1 MRPPTMTFPK
11 TSQGPQ
17 KSMTTAPSEIRK
29 ATGTIP
35 SAGGLSLLG
44 ALAAV
49 PTALDDLEDSASAWE
64 ANENGKGIAA
74 IKLSAAD
81 FLSNSLRFIWNLLVA
96 FVPLDWMLGDW
107 QNRESD
113 PGLLIRRRSAS
124 MVSGDSSC
132 QVLGSNYRR
141 RSVLP

>member
-49 PTALDDLEDSASAWE
+49 PTPLDDLEDSASAWD

-81 FLSNSLRFIWNLLVA
+81 FLSNSLRFIWNLLVE
-96 FVPLDWMLGDW
+96 FVPFDSILNVGQYLAPCAL
-107 QNRESD
+107 S
-113 PGLLIRRRSAS
+113 LIRRCCAS
-124 MVSGDSSC
+124 SVSG
-132 QVLGSNYRR
+132 
-141 RSVLP
+141 P